1 MPSTPDGPPRA
12 SRCGHCQRDVTRAG
26 ADVEDPQRVTFQS
39 AMGRHK
45 TAQRPKREVGATEAP
60 VDPPEVAQVTV
71 EDIEVGQGAIEVLPG
86 IGEAAHGLE

>member
-1 MPSTPDGPPRA
+1 
-12 SRCGHCQRDVTRAG
+12 
-26 ADVEDPQRVTFQS
+26 
-39 AMGRHK
+39 MGRHK